1 MFKKVLVAE
10 DLDSI
15 SFAVENVL
23 QGLGV
28 PEVIHAQYC
37 DEAFV
42 KAKKALAIEAPFD
55 LLICDLSFKADHRE
69 EKITSGKELAAAL
82 RKENSQLK
90 ILINSIEDHPQVVRE
105 LWESG
110 NIDGYVCK
118 ERKGMEELKT
128 AICELAE
135 GKTYKSPKLEAAF
148 QGKNL
153 HLLTDYEV
161 KLINYIA
168 EGLSQEEIGRK
179 FKAANFRANSKS
191 SIEKK
196 LKELRE
202 NFNANTTPQLI
213 GILKDLRLL

>member
-28 PEVIHAQYC
+28 PEIIHAQYC
-37 DEAFV
+37 DEAYL
-42 KAKKALAIEAPFD
+42 KAKKALAMNDPFD

-82 RKENSQLK
+82 RQEDPQLK

-105 LWESG
+105 LWDSG

-128 AICELAE
+128 AILELAAA
-135 GKTYKSPKLEAAF
+135 GSYHSPKLEAAF
-148 QGKNL
+148 QKRNL
-153 HLLTDYEV
+153 FLLTDYEV
-161 KLINYIA
+161 RLINYIA
-168 EGLSQEEIGRK
+168 DGLSQEEIGQK
-179 FKAANFRANSKS
+179 FKAANFKANSKS